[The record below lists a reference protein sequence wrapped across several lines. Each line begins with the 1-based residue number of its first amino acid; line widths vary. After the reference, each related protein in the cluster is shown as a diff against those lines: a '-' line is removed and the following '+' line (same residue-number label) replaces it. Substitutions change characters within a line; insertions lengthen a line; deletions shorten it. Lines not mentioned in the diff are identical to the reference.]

1 MSNPDDDPAFDVDP
15 DEDLAA
21 YEEWAA
27 NQLARRLINRN
38 AISPMGAL
46 PSTQSPRA

>member
-1 MSNPDDDPAFDVDP
+1 MTPHSTSIQTKTSRLTKNGRRSP
-15 DEDLAA
+15 
-21 YEEWAA
+21 A